1 MKRLLSILAIATVV
15 VACNNETNIPVNGMG
30 NASFKIVTSGTMSS
44 DKEARSESL
53 TNETISVP
61 LPEELTVSFI
71 HTGISGEDG
80 VVVVAKDNNDQ
91 YMENCAIMT
100 GTYNMEAFNYA
111 TDAMAM
117 AANGGRGDARFYG
130 VKPDVTI
137 MDGSTTIIDMNV
149 AITNSMVK
157 ISEAG
162 FSESKNYTL
171 SEVSVIG
178 MVDGVAQRS
187 VVFNSFDGTQEAW
200 FVAGQE
206 LSLKI
211 YFDYQG
217 EQYYKVVNFEDKIVT
232 QAKHCYD
239 VEIRPSESGFGALTI
254 TVDNSLTVTTAD
266 IYFDPMDGIPVTE

>member
-1 MKRLLSILAIATVV
+1 
-15 VACNNETNIPVNGMG
+15 
-30 NASFKIVTSGTMSS
+30 
-44 DKEARSESL
+44 
-53 TNETISVP
+53 
-61 LPEELTVSFI
+61 
-71 HTGISGEDG
+71 
-80 VVVVAKDNNDQ
+80 
-91 YMENCAIMT
+91 
-100 GTYNMEAFNYA
+100 
-111 TDAMAM
+111 
-117 AANGGRGDARFYG
+117 
-130 VKPDVTI
+130 
-137 MDGSTTIIDMNV
+137 
-149 AITNSMVK
+149 MVK
-157 ISEAG
+157 ISETG

-217 EQYYKVVNFEDKIVT
+217 EQYYKIVTFEDKIIT